1 MHLIVPMDAR
11 YLVQVAARNLVLV
24 VVEVLLGVE
33 FSKFIYMKQF
43 VCRNIL
49 LFLAGM
55 IAFAANGQRIKA
67 PIKAVKVTA
76 KVGKIAVPSVPRV
89 NLTGATALEIKKGQ
103 EAADRTIRQIR
114 QQLLAMSKLGRLDT
128 SKLMAPNAIKRNS
141 FSSTIP
147 PELLRQSDSLMM
159 ELYAHRFMNYAR
171 VNSQSTDSEDMSSFP
186 LNSGQR
192 KMAELIEQ
200 ELLVMAKSN
209 KDLQVVRSESEYV
222 YAKLP
227 ATTKKKLPSIM
238 LMAHLDVTPE
248 APGGNIKPI
257 IHRNYQ
263 GGDITLPSGI
273 VLSPNTPQGK
283 HLRECIGKT
292 IVTSDGTTL
301 LGADDKTGCTVLMSL
316 IERLVCGKSFEHGD
330 LYFVFSQ
337 NDDIGRA
344 AERFEP
350 KHVDGNPNV
359 VIDVD
364 GDDPHSFSVENF
376 TAAMRIYTFHGKSA
390 HPGEGYANKYGDAL
404 TAASYFVGQ
413 IPPCKHPSASRGK
426 QGYVHC
432 YDISHPKDSA
442 GKVVSD
448 DYLVKVRLRY
458 FDKLEG
464 DTLRQMLD
472 HAEKDA
478 QKAFPF
484 VRVEAS
490 AENLQYENVAYTMY
504 PALPNII
511 KKAYASLGKKVSPR
525 SERGG
530 TTSAMIAAK
539 GLRGG
544 ACVFSGQQAEHSVYE
559 WTCVE
564 DMMDMTKVLQ
574 NVIMQINK

>member
-1 MHLIVPMDAR
+1 MLDDN
-11 YLVQVAARNLVLV
+11 NLR
-24 VVEVLLGVE
+24 
-33 FSKFIYMKQF
+33 MKLSIKY
-43 VCRNIL
+43 IL
-49 LFLAGM
+49 LLCMVCLSTIDVCAQLKIGKVV
-55 IAFAANGQRIKA
+55 KA
-67 PIKAVKVTA
+67 STKVVKVPASRFTPKVNWAAITVHEA
-76 KVGKIAVPSVPRV
+76 KKASEASSKVKKNVTQNLKLPDVRPRITHVGVKTLPQSEELRSLLSAKRLFVPDSI
-89 NLTGATALEIKKGQ
+89 EIEKC
-103 EAADRTIRQIR
+103 
-114 QQLLAMSKLGRLDT
+114 
-128 SKLMAPNAIKRNS
+128 
-141 FSSTIP
+141 
-147 PELLRQSDSLMM
+147 LR
-159 ELYAHRFMNYAR
+159 RFMNYAS

-186 LNSGQR
+186 LTPGQR
-192 KMAELIEQ
+192 KMAEMIEQ
-200 ELLVMAKSN
+200 ELLLMAKGN
-209 KDLQVVRSESEYV
+209 KKLQVVRSESEYV

-227 ATTKKKLPSIM
+227 ATTKRKLPSIM

-257 IHRNYQ
+257 VHRNYQ
-263 GGDITLPSGI
+263 GGDIKLPSGI
-273 VLSPNTPQGK
+273 VLSPKAPQGK
-283 HLRECIGKT
+283 HLKECIGKT
-292 IVTSDGTTL
+292 IITSDGTTL
-301 LGADDKTGCTVLMSL
+301 LGADDKSGCTVLMTL
-316 IERLVCGKSFEHGD
+316 IGNLVLEKSFEHGD

-337 NDDIGRA
+337 NEDIGRA
-344 AERFEP
+344 AEKFEP
-350 KHVDGNPNV
+350 KYVDGNPDV

-364 GDDPHSFSVENF
+364 GDDPHAFSVENF
-376 TAAMRIYTFHGKSA
+376 TAAMRIYTFHGRNA

-432 YDISHPKDSA
+432 YDISHPKDSV
-442 GKVVSD
+442 GNTISD

-472 HAEKDA
+472 LAEEETA
-478 QKAFPF
+478 KAFPF
-484 VRVEAS
+484 VKVGAS

-504 PALPNII
+504 PALPGII

-544 ACVFSGQQAEHSVYE
+544 ACLFSGQQAEHSVYE

-564 DMMDMTKVLQ
+564 DMVDMTKILQ
-574 NVIMQINK
+574 KVIMLINK